1 MRSLCGYLPHL
12 HHEICGIM
20 LWIKLMWT
28 IDLKGQDKHCR
39 AINIHFELAWEKQP
53 HNLGAKRQIWD
64 EVQQSLN

>member
-1 MRSLCGYLPHL
+1 
-12 HHEICGIM
+12 
-20 LWIKLMWT
+20 MWT